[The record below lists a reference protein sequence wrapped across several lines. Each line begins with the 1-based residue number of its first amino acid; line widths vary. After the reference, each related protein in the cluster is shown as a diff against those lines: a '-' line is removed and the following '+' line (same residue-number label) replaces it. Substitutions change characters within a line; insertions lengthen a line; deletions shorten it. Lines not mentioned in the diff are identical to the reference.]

1 MIFQNCRKSHCRISQ
16 FPILF
21 LPSYRNYT
29 LSLPPLISINFHRN
43 RNNCWESS
51 SFENSSRSRFFI
63 FLFHFISR
71 NIVFTI
77 SKARKMVT
85 RDEEESREEDE
96 RVQMV
101 RTLFIIVRP
110 RRGNFLEWTRGTR
123 IEREPADNIWYFRC
137 KRPRVPTFSRREQGR
152 GPSKPRKPS
161 STSVKGFQQHPRPRV
176 GHRSLPRIAELET
189 RMRLQGLRFLERWKG
204 LFRIWEERI
213 RGLDRGIARLDQLD
227 CILLFNHDELVFH
240 LRFAVYNKSHS
251 SIISYRNMT
260 KVFLIRKSNCASFIW
275 K

>member
-1 MIFQNCRKSHCRISQ
+1 MLCQVSH
-16 FPILF
+16 FNL
-21 LPSYRNYT
+21 YT

-43 RNNCWESS
+43 NCSEAS
-51 SFENSSRSRFFI
+51 SFENSGRSRFFKPVP
-63 FLFHFISR
+63 FHLANYRVYNFESTQDGNTRGVSR
-71 NIVFTI
+71 GG
-77 SKARKMVT
+77 
-85 RDEEESREEDE
+85 
-96 RVQMV
+96 
-101 RTLFIIVRP
+101 RTGANGTNALIIQVGP

-213 RGLDRGIARLDQLD
+213 RGLDRYRAVGFNWIA
-227 CILLFNHDELVFH
+227 F
-240 LRFAVYNKSHS
+240 Y
-251 SIISYRNMT
+251 Y
-260 KVFLIRKSNCASFIW
+260 LITMS
-275 K
+275 